1 MHRQGFSGTRSTD
14 VLDQFDPAK
23 QQAFVEALQELKRS
37 SCFLKMRPLSGRS
50 SHWRD
55 LVTTGKAEED
65 QNNLPPCGIGMV
77 ALATGAGTVEEY
89 EESTAETFQQ
99 FLQLVLNRYLGK
111 QIDLIL
117 DTAKIHHAKALTPF
131 LVDHPELHLLF
142 LPPYS
147 PNLNNVARMGK

>member
-1 MHRQGFSGTRSTD
+1 MHRQGFSGTPPTD

-23 QQAFVEALQELKRS
+23 QQAFV
-37 SCFLKMRPLSGRS
+37 
-50 SHWRD
+50 
-55 LVTTGKAEED
+55 LVTTGNEED

-89 EESTAETFQQ
+89 EESTAETCQQ

-117 DTAKIHHAKALTPF
+117 DTATIHHAKAITPF